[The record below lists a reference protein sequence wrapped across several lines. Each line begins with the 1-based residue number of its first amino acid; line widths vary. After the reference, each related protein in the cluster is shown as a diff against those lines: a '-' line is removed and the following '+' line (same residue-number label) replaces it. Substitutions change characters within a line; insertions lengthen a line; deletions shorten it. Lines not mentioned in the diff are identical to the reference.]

1 MNDDSQTMHVQQFTL
16 FLETNNGFLFSQ

>member
-1 MNDDSQTMHVQQFTL
+1 MNNDSQTMHVQQFTL